1 MYGLKIFVTYVLVGL
16 TSLMSLFLFTTGS
29 EMIGP
34 FWTSV
39 SGWVCV
45 AVCVFG
51 FYSVGTA
58 VIKSSTP
65 DYQPII
71 SELPSILSDT
81 QPNDS
86 ASMISVDSISS
97 EQNERNV
104 RPVSASYARSSNR
117 LETLMSEDTP
127 LGVQP
132 EGFCSQFR
140 NGCQAGLLAALNQ
153 SHRQARQR
161 PLTPTMNTVQRDSES
176 DDQTPV
182 IESQSGF
189 EGSDTKKPGH
199 RKVILE

>member
-140 NGCQAGLLAALNQ
+140 NGYQA
-153 SHRQARQR
+153 
-161 PLTPTMNTVQRDSES
+161 
-176 DDQTPV
+176 
-182 IESQSGF
+182 
-189 EGSDTKKPGH
+189 
-199 RKVILE
+199 